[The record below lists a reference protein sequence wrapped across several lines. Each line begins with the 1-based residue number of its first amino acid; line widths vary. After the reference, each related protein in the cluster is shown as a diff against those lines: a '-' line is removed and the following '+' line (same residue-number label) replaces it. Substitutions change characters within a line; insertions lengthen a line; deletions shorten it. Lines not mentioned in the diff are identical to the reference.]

1 MKIDYKEAGVDVLQ
15 GQRAV
20 QLMKQ
25 SVQSTFSPLV
35 LTELGSFAGLMALPQ
50 GIEEPVLVSGT
61 DGVGTK
67 ILFAQQIGDLTTIGQ
82 DLVAMCVND
91 ILCHGAKPL
100 FFLDYLATGKLVPER
115 ISAVVASIAEACKK
129 VGCALIGGETAEM
142 PGLYEED
149 ELDMAGFAVG
159 VIGKKDIIT
168 GQTIRSGDVILGLSS
183 SGFHSNGYS
192 LIRKVFLELYP
203 EKLDAYKARL
213 VKPTILYQEAVFKA
227 LEVAPIKGI
236 AHITGGG
243 FFENIPRII
252 PAGLCFDIKLGS
264 WQRDPMFEDIKELTG
279 LDDHDLYS
287 TFNMGIGMVLVVES
301 AHVPAVLECVSGLG
315 QGIYPIGVI
324 VEGEQGILR

>member
-15 GQRAV
+15 GQKAV
-20 QLMKQ
+20 QLMKE

-35 LTELGSFAGLMALPQ
+35 LTELGSFAGLMTLPS

-67 ILFAQQIGDLTTIGQ
+67 ILFAQQIGDLSTIGQ

-142 PGLYEED
+142 PGLYEAD
-149 ELDMAGFAVG
+149 EIDMAGFAVG
-159 VIGKKDIIT
+159 VISKKDIIT
-168 GQTIRSGDVILGLSS
+168 GRSICQGDVLLGLAS

-192 LIRKVFLELYP
+192 LLRKVFLEHYP
-203 EKLDAYKARL
+203 EKLDAYKERL
-213 VKPTILYQEAVFKA
+213 IRPTTLYQEAVFEAMKA
-227 LEVAPIKGI
+227 APVKGI

-252 PAGLCFDIKLGS
+252 PSGLCFDIELAS
-264 WQRDPMFEDIKELTG
+264 WQRDPMFEDIKLLTG
-279 LDDHDLYS
+279 LEDHDLYS
-287 TFNMGIGMVLVVES
+287 TFNMGIGMVLVVDAEH
-301 AHVPAVLECVSGLG
+301 AATVMERVSGMG
-315 QGIYPIGVI
+315 QSIYRIGQI
-324 VEGEQGILR
+324 VKGEQGILR